1 MLLSKIKS
9 YFSSRAAALFTMG
22 SAAIG
27 IISCDY
33 GPADCCLEYEPESQ
47 YLNELHD
54 QNAYAQICH
63 KSMGNN
69 DEYDLDFECKY
80 REVDRVIDAAV
91 HCCAPLKNED
101 DSTPNTLEVS
111 YSVPSDSSDSDA
123 STNSDSSTESRTRT
137 TYVPTNAYSWCLLN
151 IDPRTYACDLQKAL
165 DYEQAI
171 NECCSNSPHR
181 DTCILSVDKNDGK
194 CIHSEPA
201 CCDDLPDKDTSELI
215 SKANCEQILNTTQ
228 QCIRTRE
235 DACCRKVPESSSKQG
250 LNKAICKQIYQETSG
265 QSCINDDDK
274 YDAYKKK

>member
-9 YFSSRAAALFTMG
+9 YFSSKAAALFTMG

-33 GPADCCLEYEPESQ
+33 GPVDCCLEYEPESQ

-63 KSMGNN
+63 KSMGSS

-80 REVDRVIDAAV
+80 REVDRVVDAAV
-91 HCCAPLKNED
+91 HCCAPLKPED
-101 DSTPNTLEVS
+101 DDTPNTLKVS
-111 YSVPSDSSDSDA
+111 NSVSG
-123 STNSDSSTESRTRT
+123 NSTEDDTTVEINTRT
-137 TYVPTNAYSWCLLN
+137 TYVPTNAYAWCLLN
-151 IDPRTYACDLQKAL
+151 TNPQTYACNLQKAL

-171 NECCSNSPHR
+171 KDCCSNSPHR
-181 DTCILSVDKNDGK
+181 DTCILSVDKNGGK

-201 CCDDLPDKDTSELI
+201 CCDDLPDIDTQELI
-215 SKANCEQILNTTQ
+215 SKANCEKILNKTQ

-235 DACCRKVPESSSKQG
+235 DACCRNVPESSSGQG
-250 LNKAICKQIYQETSG
+250 LTKAICKQIFQETSG
-265 QSCINDDDK
+265 QSCVNDDDK
-274 YDAYKKK
+274 YDAYNKK